1 MMAPSNFR
9 PRVLVVEDEPLL
21 CEMLVEALTEQG
33 FKVQAA
39 GSVGDALRH
48 LARGE
53 PCDVLFTD
61 INLGD
66 ALDGAALSRAARLLR
81 PDLPVIY
88 ASGTVGGLDELQAV
102 PGARFVQ
109 KPYDLARLAAMLG
122 RIAAPA
128 PALTLVPS
136 ASRSG

>member
-1 MMAPSNFR
+1 MAAQEL

-33 FKVQAA
+33 FKVRAA
-39 GSVGDALRH
+39 GSVDDALRH

-61 INLGD
+61 VNLGD

-81 PDLPVIY
+81 PGLPVIY
-88 ASGTVGGLDELQAV
+88 ASGAVGGLGELQAV
-102 PGARFVQ
+102 PGACFVR
-109 KPYDLARLAAMLG
+109 KPYDPARVGAMLL

-128 PALTLVPS
+128 AAALTPVPS